1 MLYAMFAIV
10 RNSTGSFTL
19 MARVLS
25 ALAGF
30 ELLTGALLAAFSPSI
45 SIASVCDNF
54 ALYMLLVV
62 TVLGALYVRT
72 SRAGSRFPV
81 TQSISSIA
89 GGMVPVI
96 IAAALGL

>member
-1 MLYAMFAIV
+1 
-10 RNSTGSFTL
+10 
-19 MARVLS
+19 
-25 ALAGF
+25 
-30 ELLTGALLAAFSPSI
+30 
-45 SIASVCDNF
+45 
-54 ALYMLLVV
+54 MLLVV